1 MANVTSIRSVVES
14 AIQRASSATGVDFT
28 FLMGTA
34 KRESGYNP
42 AAKARTSSASGLF
55 QFVDQTWLSTLKK
68 HGSKY
73 GYARY
78 ADLIQQGSDG
88 KYRVTGDEA
97 RKAVLGLKLDP
108 HAASLM
114 AGELASDHASYLRG
128 RVGRSPTSGELYA
141 AHFLGPQGS
150 ARLIEAAGA
159 SPGRQR
165 RGDVPRRGGANR
177 SIFYREGRAAT
188 VSEVYANLTKTAA
201 AARFQPR
208 RPRRRDRPG
217 LRPVR
222 HRPPAGAHP
231 AAGGA
236 GQPDPARLAGRRR
249 RLQPGLE
256 QRRLLGRPDDQLDVL
271 VGNAARA
278 VRRQRRREEQAVGAR
293 SMIRS
298 SRRTPGP
305 SLSGVAGWKTSE
317 PLASA
322 QSHSIWVPAFA
333 GMSGRLGVSRLR

>member
-14 AIQRASSATGVDFT
+14 AIQRASSATGVDFS

-55 QFVDQTWLSTLKK
+55 QFVDQTWLATLKK
-68 HGSKY
+68 HGAKY

-88 KYRVTGDEA
+88 RYRVAGDEA
-97 RKAVLGLKLDP
+97 RKTVLGLKLDP

-150 ARLIEAAGA
+150 ARLIEAVNSRPGA
-159 SPGRQR
+159 SAAAMFP
-165 RGDVPRRGGANR
+165 DAAAANR

-188 VSEVYANLTKTAA
+188 VSEVYANLTKT
-201 AARFQPR
+201 
-208 RPRRRDRPG
+208 G
-217 LRPVR
+217 GGEVPVV
-222 HRPPAGAHP
+222 PAP
-231 AAGGA
+231 AADRDQGFIQYA
-236 GQPDPARLAGRRR
+236 TGRR
-249 RLQPGLE
+249 LE
-256 QRRLLGRPDDQLDVL
+256 RIQQQQEL
-271 VGNAARA
+271 V
-278 VRRQRRREEQAVGAR
+278 
-293 SMIRS
+293 
-298 SRRTPGP
+298 
-305 SLSGVAGWKTSE
+305 SLILRGSQDADSGFS
-317 PLASA
+317 LASNSGSSTQRMASSMFSAEMLRVLSDANDKA
-322 QSHSIWVPAFA
+322 Q
-333 GMSGRLGVSRLR
+333 R